1 MRGDVPADPVDQAGR
16 EQRKRLAVRQPA
28 GIREEILQA
37 LAQLERADSARSH
50 PELYPVCVPQPGGT
64 GAGGAGRADKGA
76 VHREAEGGPGG
87 NPAENPA
94 HRAGDEQSAGV
105 RGAER
110 EDGAF

>member
-1 MRGDVPADPVDQAGR
+1 MDQAGR